1 MSSYRDLKVWQ
12 QSFSLAK
19 EVYSL
24 TSNLPETEKYGLTS
38 QIQRCAVSIP
48 SNIAE
53 GQQRNS
59 PKEFKHFLSISR
71 GSAAELSTQL
81 LLAQDIYNL
90 DCKKTIIK
98 IEEIQKMLYSL
109 GSKL

>member
-19 EVYSL
+19 EVYTL
-24 TSNLPETEKYGLTS
+24 TTSLPEVEKYGLSS

-48 SNIAE
+48 SNTAE

-81 LLAQDIYNL
+81 LLAQDIYNIN
-90 DCKKTIIK
+90 CKKIIIK
-98 IEEIQKMLYSL
+98 VEDIQKMLYSL

>member
-19 EVYSL
+19 EVYLL
-24 TSNLPETEKYGLTS
+24 TSNLPESEKFGLTS

-90 DCKKTIIK
+90 DCRDIIIK